1 MDEQNKTIKP
11 DGDNLGHEDN
21 AGLNADLGHEVNM
34 DARQVPPAIPD
45 EIRTEINTEKKWA
58 DTFGIEYDER
68 KVMEENEA
76 PQPDSAPV
84 PDSSPA
90 SGPALR
96 GKSAPMYVMPPDEQL
111 PPVQPEFREPMPP
124 TFMVWAVI
132 STVCCCLP
140 LGVVAI
146 FFAAQ
151 VSTKYYARDF
161 EGSKKASERAELW
174 IILAI
179 ALGVAFNI
187 LYMPLSLLS
196 GSLLEM

>member
-1 MDEQNKTIKP
+1 MDEQNRTIKP
-11 DGDNLGHEDN
+11 EGDNLGHEDN
-21 AGLNADLGHEVNM
+21 IEV
-34 DARQVPPAIPD
+34 RQEPPAIPE
-45 EIRTEINTEKKWA
+45 EIRTEKKWA

-84 PDSSPA
+84 PGSSPVPDA
-90 SGPALR
+90 THA
-96 GKSAPMYVMPPDEQL
+96 GKPAPMYVMPPDEQL

-124 TFMVWAVI
+124 TYMVWAVI

-151 VSTKYYARDF
+151 VSAKYYARDF

-196 GSLLEM
+196 SSMLEM

>member
-1 MDEQNKTIKP
+1 MEEQNKT
-11 DGDNLGHEDN
+11 GMTESDNLGHEDKE
-21 AGLNADLGHEVNM
+21 GLGGNLGHEENKET
-34 DARQVPPAIPD
+34 RQGPPEIPAD
-45 EIRTEINTEKKWA
+45 LRTEINTEKKWA

-68 KVMEENEA
+68 KVVEEKG
-76 PQPDSAPV
+76 
-84 PDSSPA
+84 
-90 SGPALR
+90 GP
-96 GKSAPMYVMPPDEQL
+96 APMYVMPPDEQL

-124 TFMVWAVI
+124 TYMVWAVI

-161 EGSKKASERAELW
+161 EGAKKASERAELW

-179 ALGVAFNI
+179 ALGMAFNI
-187 LYMPLSLLS
+187 LYLPLSLLS
-196 GSLLEM
+196 GSLMDM